1 MSTLIA
7 NLSSDQTPATPRAE
21 GCISDPRIIR
31 RVETVC
37 ELFEM
42 AYEMKSLELRRQHPD
57 ARDEWIHAETLK
69 LIEAGTR

>member
-1 MSTLIA
+1 MSTLKA
-7 NLSSDQTPATPRAE
+7 NQYSDKTRSTPETS

-42 AYEMKSLELRRQHPD
+42 AYELKSFELKRRHPEATD
-57 ARDEWIHAETLK
+57 GWIHSETLK